1 MEVKMRFVTF
11 NSKGI
16 EKIGVISKDEKS
28 LTSLD
33 ELFPDFT
40 MIDLIKNFS
49 KELAD
54 KINRIQTEKNKIPL
68 SEVVLESP
76 IPNPPRGII
85 CLGKNYR
92 DHIKEVAKAIDG
104 EDSEPDVPKFPIYFS
119 KLVDRC
125 IGPDGVIPA
134 HNNFTDSLDYEV
146 ELAIIIGKEGTNIP
160 ENKVDEHIFGY
171 TILNDVSV
179 RNAQKKHSQWFRGK
193 SFDGSCPMGP
203 WIVTKEE
210 FKYPVQLAIKSYVN
224 GELRQDSNTK
234 EFIFDILYI
243 ISDFSKGITLK
254 PGDVIATGTPAG
266 VGMGFTPPK
275 FLKAGDEVK
284 CYIEN
289 IGFLKNKV
297 L

>member
-1 MEVKMRFVTF
+1 MRFATF
-11 NSKGI
+11 NLKGT
-16 EKIGVISKDEKS
+16 EKIGVISEDEKS

-54 KINRIQTEKNKIPL
+54 KIKNIRSEKNIIPL

-92 DHIKEVAKAIDG
+92 DHIKEVAKAIDR
-104 EDSEPDVPKFPIYFS
+104 ELEVPKHPIYFS

-125 IGPDGVIPA
+125 VGPDGIIPA
-134 HNNFTDSLDYEV
+134 HENFTASLDYEV
-146 ELAIIIGKEGTNIP
+146 ELAIIIGREGNNIP
-160 ENKVDEHIFGY
+160 ENKAEEYIFGC
-171 TILNDVSV
+171 TILNDISV
-179 RNAQKKHSQWFRGK
+179 RNAQRKHAQWFKGK

-203 WIVTKEE
+203 WIVTRDE
-210 FKYPVQLAIKSYVN
+210 FEFPIQLAIKSYVN
-224 GELRQDSNTK
+224 GELRQDSNTR
-234 EFIFDILYI
+234 EFIFDIPYF
-243 ISDFSKGITLK
+243 ISEFSKGITLK

-266 VGMGFTPPK
+266 VGMGFSPPK
-275 FLKAGDEVK
+275 YLKAGDEVE

-289 IGFLKNKV
+289 IGSLKNKV

>member
-1 MEVKMRFVTF
+1 MRFVTF

-28 LTSLD
+28 LTSLN

-49 KELAD
+49 TDIAEQ
-54 KINRIQTEKNKIPL
+54 IERVQTENKRIPL
-68 SEVVLESP
+68 NEVVLESP

-85 CLGKNYR
+85 CLGKNYK
-92 DHIKEVAKAIDG
+92 DHIKEVAKAID
-104 EDSEPDVPKFPIYFS
+104 SEPEVPKFPIYFS

-125 IGPDGVIPA
+125 VGPDGVIPA
-134 HNNFTDSLDYEV
+134 HKNLTYSLDYEV
-146 ELAIIIGKEGTNIP
+146 ELAIIIGKEGKDIP
-160 ENKVDEHIFGY
+160 ENQVDEYIFGY

-179 RNAQKKHSQWFRGK
+179 RNAQKKHSQWFKGK
-193 SFDGSCPMGP
+193 SFDGTCPMGP
-203 WIVTKEE
+203 WIVTKDE
-210 FKYPVQLAIKSYVN
+210 FKSPVELAISSYVN
-224 GELRQDSNTK
+224 GELRQDSNTR
-234 EFIFDILYI
+234 EFIFDIPYV
-243 ISDFSKGITLK
+243 ISDFSKGVTLK

-275 FLKAGDEVK
+275 FLQAGDEVE

>member
-1 MEVKMRFVTF
+1 MRFVTF
-11 NSKGI
+11 NSKGT
-16 EKIGVISKDEKS
+16 EKIGVISQDEKS

-49 KELAD
+49 KDIAEQ
-54 KINRIQTEKNKIPL
+54 IERVQTENIKIPL
-68 SEVVLESP
+68 NEVVLESP

-85 CLGKNYR
+85 CLGKNYK
-92 DHIKEVAKAIDG
+92 DHIKEVAKAID
-104 EDSEPDVPKFPIYFS
+104 SEPEVPKFPIYFS

-125 IGPDGVIPA
+125 VGPDSVIPA
-134 HNNFTDSLDYEV
+134 HKNLTYSLDYEV
-146 ELAIIIGKEGTNIP
+146 ELAIIIGKEGKDIP
-160 ENKVDEHIFGY
+160 ENQVDEYIFGY

-179 RNAQKKHSQWFRGK
+179 RNAQKKHSQWFKGK
-193 SFDGSCPMGP
+193 SFDGTCPMGP
-203 WIVTKEE
+203 WIVTKDE
-210 FKYPVQLAIKSYVN
+210 FKSPVELAISSYVN
-224 GELRQDSNTK
+224 GELRQDSNTR
-234 EFIFDILYI
+234 EFIFDIPYV
-243 ISDFSKGITLK
+243 ISDFSKGVTLK

-275 FLKAGDEVK
+275 FLQAGDEVE